1 MADVDGKVSRG
12 IRNNNP
18 GNIRRS
24 STHWQG
30 MSSTQSDTSFITFD
44 TPEHGIRAMTRIILN
59 YQQNHQLNTVDGIV
73 NRWAPP
79 TENNTVAYVN
89 AVARNV
95 GVTPST
101 PIDLQANPQ
110 ILSRL
115 VNAIILHENGS
126 NPYDPEVVSRGVQLR
141 RVHPVGRT
149 ADSYMNDHMHT
160 YIVPSMQS
168 LAPLTINK
176 DGFTFAGAGFSDNGD
191 ASM

>member
-126 NPYDPEVVSRGVQLR
+126 NPYDPEVVSRGVQAATGAPSRAHSGQLHER
-141 RVHPVGRT
+141 SHAHVHR
-149 ADSYMNDHMHT
+149 AQHAKSRAAH
-160 YIVPSMQS
+160 
-168 LAPLTINK
+168 NK
-176 DGFTFAGAGFSDNGD
+176 
-191 ASM
+191 